1 MLEYITVFEYNPEDS
16 EGSISIMLSINQE
29 LLELGEK
36 YQEVCEAAYMNGYN
50 WQAIFSHLVNVEHKG
65 KFDELD
71 YDSEADTFVAI
82 LPLSKD
88 GKEKAKLLAEMM
100 SDFIKNE
107 EKALEYIKK
116 YSEEIEWD

>member
-1 MLEYITVFEYNPEDS
+1 MLVSIYIPEDDK
-16 EGSISIMLSINQE
+16 GSIAVMLPINQE

-36 YQEVCEAAYMNGYN
+36 YEEVCEYAYMNGYN

-65 KFDELD
+65 KFDGLD
-71 YDSEADTFVAI
+71 YDSEADTFVAL
-82 LPLSKD
+82 LPLSND
-88 GKEKAKLLAEMM
+88 GKEKAKLLAEII